1 MHTYAASIAVRILTV
16 ASCKGNRLGGDS
28 SVASDAA
35 ARLPGNPPR
44 GKRMGADWLL
54 PIYGLIVGM
63 LVGLTGMGGGVLMT
77 PLLVLGLGMPATA
90 AIGTDLA
97 YSSITKLA
105 GTWQH
110 WRQGTVDMRVVSALA
125 IGSIPATLV
134 AVATLFYLHSVNATV
149 VDAVLERFIGV
160 MLVVAATLMLQKL
173 WRNTR
178 GTAEPPSEHL
188 VTYPTGRL
196 MAIGAFGGFLVGL
209 TSIGSGSLII
219 ALLVITVSLT
229 PEKLVGTDVAHAF
242 LLVGAAAL
250 AHLFVLND
258 VDVVLAGKLLVGS
271 IPGVLIGSRLTV
283 WVPRRPLQAGLVV
296 LLLTTAV
303 SRLR

>member
-1 MHTYAASIAVRILTV
+1 
-16 ASCKGNRLGGDS
+16 
-28 SVASDAA
+28 
-35 ARLPGNPPR
+35 
-44 GKRMGADWLL
+44 MGADWLL
-54 PIYGLIVGM
+54 PIYGLVVGM

-110 WRQGTVDMRVVSALA
+110 WRQGTVDVRVVRGLA

-134 AVATLFYLHSVNATV
+134 AVATLYFLHSIDATAVNE
-149 VDAVLERFIGV
+149 VLERFIGV
-160 MLVVAATLMLQKL
+160 MLVVAAALMLHKL
-173 WRNTR
+173 WRGTR
-178 GTAEPPSEHL
+178 GAALAPLEHQM
-188 VTYPTGRL
+188 VYPTGKL
-196 MAIGAFGGFLVGL
+196 IAIGAFGGFLVGL

-219 ALLVITVSLT
+219 ALLVITVSLS

-242 LLVGAAAL
+242 FLVGAAAL

-283 WVPRRPLQAGLVV
+283 WVPRRPLQAGLAV
-296 LLLTTAV
+296 LLLTTAG
-303 SRLR
+303 SLLR

>member
-1 MHTYAASIAVRILTV
+1 M
-16 ASCKGNRLGGDS
+16 
-28 SVASDAA
+28 
-35 ARLPGNPPR
+35 
-44 GKRMGADWLL
+44 
-54 PIYGLIVGM
+54 
-63 LVGLTGMGGGVLMT
+63 
-77 PLLVLGLGMPATA
+77 
-90 AIGTDLA
+90 
-97 YSSITKLA
+97 
-105 GTWQH
+105 
-110 WRQGTVDMRVVSALA
+110 
-125 IGSIPATLV
+125 
-134 AVATLFYLHSVNATV
+134 
-149 VDAVLERFIGV
+149 
-160 MLVVAATLMLQKL
+160 
-173 WRNTR
+173 
-178 GTAEPPSEHL
+178 
-188 VTYPTGRL
+188 TYPTGRL

-303 SRLR
+303 SLLR

>member
-1 MHTYAASIAVRILTV
+1 
-16 ASCKGNRLGGDS
+16 
-28 SVASDAA
+28 
-35 ARLPGNPPR
+35 
-44 GKRMGADWLL
+44 MGADWLL
-54 PIYGLIVGM
+54 PVYGLIVGM

-97 YSSITKLA
+97 YSSVTKLA

-110 WRQGTVDMRVVSALA
+110 WRQGTVDLRVVRALA
-125 IGSIPATLV
+125 VGSVPATLV
-134 AVATLFYLHSVNATV
+134 AVVILFFLHSIDATAVN
-149 VDAVLERFIGV
+149 AVLERFIGV
-160 MLVVAATLMLQKL
+160 MLVVAAALMLQKL
-173 WRNTR
+173 WRGKR
-178 GTAEPPSEHL
+178 GAAEVLPEHL
-188 VTYPTGRL
+188 AVFPTGRL
-196 MAIGAFGGFLVGL
+196 IAIGAFGGFLVGL

-271 IPGVLIGSRLTV
+271 IPGVLIGSRLTI
-283 WVPRRPLQAGLVV
+283 WVPRRPLQVGLAV

-303 SRLR
+303 SLLR

>member
-1 MHTYAASIAVRILTV
+1 
-16 ASCKGNRLGGDS
+16 
-28 SVASDAA
+28 
-35 ARLPGNPPR
+35 
-44 GKRMGADWLL
+44 MGADWLL

-77 PLLVLGLGMPATA
+77 PLLVLGLGMPAAA

-97 YSSITKLA
+97 YSSITKLT

-110 WRQGTVDMRVVSALA
+110 WRQGTVDIRVVRALA
-125 IGSIPATLV
+125 TGSIPATLV
-134 AVATLFYLHSVNATV
+134 AVATLFVLHSVDASA

-160 MLVVAATLMLQKL
+160 MLVVAATLMLRKL
-173 WRNTR
+173 WHGRRSNVES
-178 GTAEPPSEHL
+178 APEHL
-188 VTYPTGRL
+188 VNCPTGKL

-250 AHLFVLND
+250 AHLFVLKD

-283 WVPRRPLQAGLVV
+283 WVPRRPLQAGLAV

-303 SRLR
+303 SLLR

>member
-1 MHTYAASIAVRILTV
+1 
-16 ASCKGNRLGGDS
+16 
-28 SVASDAA
+28 
-35 ARLPGNPPR
+35 
-44 GKRMGADWLL
+44 MGADWLL

-110 WRQGTVDMRVVSALA
+110 WRQGTVDIRVVRALA

-134 AVATLFYLHSVNATV
+134 AVATLFFLQSVDATA
-149 VDAVLERFIGV
+149 VDAVLERSIGV
-160 MLVVAATLMLQKL
+160 MLIVAATLMLRKL
-173 WRNTR
+173 WRGSR
-178 GTAEPPSEHL
+178 GTVDSLPEHL
-188 VTYPTGRL
+188 VIYPTGKL
-196 MAIGAFGGFLVGL
+196 VAIGALGGFLVGL

-219 ALLVITVSLT
+219 ALLVVSISLT

-250 AHLFVLND
+250 AHFFVLRD
-258 VDVVLAGKLLVGS
+258 VDVVLAGKLLIGS

-283 WVPRRPLQAGLVV
+283 WVPRRPLQAGLAV

-303 SRLR
+303 SLLR

>member
-1 MHTYAASIAVRILTV
+1 
-16 ASCKGNRLGGDS
+16 
-28 SVASDAA
+28 
-35 ARLPGNPPR
+35 
-44 GKRMGADWLL
+44 MGADWLL

-97 YSSITKLA
+97 YSSVTKLA

-110 WRQGTVDMRVVSALA
+110 WRQGTVDMRVVRALA
-125 IGSIPATLV
+125 VGSVPATLV
-134 AVATLFYLHSVNATV
+134 AVLTLFFLHSIDETAVN
-149 VDAVLERFIGV
+149 AVLERFIGV
-160 MLVVAATLMLQKL
+160 MLVVAATLMLRKL
-173 WRNTR
+173 WLGNR
-178 GTAEPPSEHL
+178 GGEAPPEHL
-188 VTYPTGRL
+188 VTFPTGKL

-258 VDVVLAGKLLVGS
+258 VDVVLAGKLLIGS

-283 WVPRRPLQAGLVV
+283 WVPRRPLQAGLAV

-303 SRLR
+303 SLLR

>member
-1 MHTYAASIAVRILTV
+1 
-16 ASCKGNRLGGDS
+16 
-28 SVASDAA
+28 
-35 ARLPGNPPR
+35 
-44 GKRMGADWLL
+44 MGADWLL
-54 PIYGLIVGM
+54 PIYGLVVGM

-97 YSSITKLA
+97 YSSVTKLA

-110 WRQGTVDMRVVSALA
+110 WRQGTVDVRVVRALA
-125 IGSIPATLV
+125 IGSVPATLV
-134 AVATLFYLHSVNATV
+134 AAMTLYFLHSVDATAV
-149 VDAVLERFIGV
+149 NAVLERFIGV
-160 MLVVAATLMLQKL
+160 MLVVAAALMIQKL
-173 WRNTR
+173 WRGKR
-178 GTAEPPSEHL
+178 GVAEPPQSHL
-188 VTYPTGRL
+188 ATFPAAKL

-250 AHLFVLND
+250 AHLFVLKD
-258 VDVVLAGKLLVGS
+258 VDVVLAGKLLIGS

-283 WVPRRPLQAGLVV
+283 WVPRRPLQAGLAV

-303 SRLR
+303 SLLR

>member
-1 MHTYAASIAVRILTV
+1 
-16 ASCKGNRLGGDS
+16 
-28 SVASDAA
+28 
-35 ARLPGNPPR
+35 
-44 GKRMGADWLL
+44 MGADWLL

-110 WRQGTVDMRVVSALA
+110 WRQGTVEMRVVRALA
-125 IGSIPATLV
+125 MGSVPATLV
-134 AVATLFYLHSVNATV
+134 AVATLFFLQS
-149 VDAVLERFIGV
+149 VDASTVDALLERFIGM
-160 MLVVAATLMLQKL
+160 MLVVAAALMLRKL
-173 WRNTR
+173 WLSTR
-178 GTAEPPSEHL
+178 GSVEALPEHL
-188 VTYPTGRL
+188 VIHPTGKL
-196 MAIGAFGGFLVGL
+196 VAIGALGGFLVGL

-242 LLVGAAAL
+242 LLVGVAAL
-250 AHLFVLND
+250 AHLFVLRD
-258 VDVVLAGKLLVGS
+258 VDLVLAGKLLVGS

-283 WVPRRPLQAGLVV
+283 WVPRRPLQAGLAV

-303 SRLR
+303 SLLR